1 MNPFMLRMEKM
12 VKQIKDAASFIAMS
26 QIENKKVATGTI
38 LVIPLPP
45 ECMAKL
51 EVASIDSQ
59 IKTDF
64 VSIS

>member
-1 MNPFMLRMEKM
+1 M
-12 VKQIKDAASFIAMS
+12 KQIKDAASFFAMS
-26 QIENKKVATGTI
+26 HIENKKVATGTI